1 MTKRPD
7 DERDLGRPNK
17 TAHND
22 KPAPRSTATNYVEW
36 TPATFVSTDG
46 TSAYQPV
53 STDELGESGVLST
66 VTKSDEDTTTIMK
79 EDTQTARDKS
89 TESVTEGETNT
100 VTAGD
105 TKTVTTGDTNAF
117 TEGDT
122 KTVTEN
128 FKEYTVMMS
137 SSDEMEYM
145 SRVLVVFCF
154 QVGLELVIAA
164 CD

>member
-7 DERDLGRPNK
+7 GERDLGRPNK

-22 KPAPRSTATNYVEW
+22 KPAPRSTATNHHVEW
-36 TPATFVSTDG
+36 TSATFVSTGG

-53 STDELGESGVLST
+53 STDDYSMPST
-66 VTKSDEDTTTIMK
+66 VTESDKDRTTITK
-79 EDTQTARDKS
+79 EDTQIARDKN
-89 TESVTEGETNT
+89 TESVTEVETNTVTEGETNT
-100 VTAGD
+100 VTEGE
-105 TKTVTTGDTNAF
+105 TNA
-117 TEGDT
+117 
-122 KTVTEN
+122 VTEN

-137 SSDEMEYM
+137 SSDEIEYM

-154 QVGLELVIAA
+154 QMGLELVIAA